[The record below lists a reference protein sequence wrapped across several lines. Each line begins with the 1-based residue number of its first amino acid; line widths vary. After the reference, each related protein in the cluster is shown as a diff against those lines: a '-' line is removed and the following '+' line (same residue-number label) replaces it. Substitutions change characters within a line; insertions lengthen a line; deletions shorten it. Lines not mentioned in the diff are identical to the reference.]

1 MSERGEKQQQL
12 VTTRGVIGCLELEKL
27 SRLKPDL
34 KEQQQL
40 TIQAH
45 DMPGTETKDAKP
57 DGRNKRRLFKNT
69 K

>member
-1 MSERGEKQQQL
+1 M
-12 VTTRGVIGCLELEKL
+12 ELEKL